1 LSRIMSRE
9 HLIDTQ
15 ANWYHLECSG
25 ISAEV
30 HPQQGRSESAQQDT
44 TVGCLHC
51 GKQDDWQW
59 VLATWQG
66 LSLGRSRLKKL
77 GACVLEIG
85 GPFPGQVVSVDSIRQ
100 TVTLRDPTDLPVIKP
115 DVHVLQL
122 RKYLRIGWGLPAPPT
137 YST

>member
-1 LSRIMSRE
+1 MSRE

-15 ANWYHLECSG
+15 ASIIW
-25 ISAEV
+25 
-30 HPQQGRSESAQQDT
+30 SAQEYQQKNIRSRAAPSRHNKTPPSDAY
-44 TVGCLHC
+44 
-51 GKQDDWQW
+51 KQDDWQW

-66 LSLGRSRLKKL
+66 LSLGRSRLRKL

-100 TVTLRDPTDLPVIKP
+100 TVTLRDPTDLLVVLVIKP

-122 RKYLRIGWGLPAPPT
+122 RKYHSIGWGLPAPPT